1 MAKNGI
7 LVAASKGVPVQV
19 GHIKIKG
26 ENKTTMKNTLLKL
39 YIKIQS
45 LLSQEEGQ
53 DLVEY
58 ALVVALIALAA
69 TIGMSSLATAI
80 STGFTNIGTTLSSSI
95 T

>member
-1 MAKNGI
+1 
-7 LVAASKGVPVQV
+7 
-19 GHIKIKG
+19 
-26 ENKTTMKNTLLKL
+26 MKNTMLKL

-69 TIGMSSLATAI
+69 TTGMSSLAGAI
-80 STGFTNIGTTLSSSI
+80 NTGFTNIGLALGSSI